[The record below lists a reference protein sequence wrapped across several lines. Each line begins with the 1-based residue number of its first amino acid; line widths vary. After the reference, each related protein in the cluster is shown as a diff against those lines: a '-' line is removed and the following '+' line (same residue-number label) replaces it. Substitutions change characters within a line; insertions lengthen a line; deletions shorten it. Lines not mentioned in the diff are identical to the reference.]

1 MEGLQ
6 PCHRPTHYLSA
17 PPVENKPLH
26 MEEKE
31 GKFPVQSVFH
41 ELSIQG
47 VSSELDKVGIA
58 IGD

>member
-1 MEGLQ
+1 
-6 PCHRPTHYLSA
+6 
-17 PPVENKPLH
+17 